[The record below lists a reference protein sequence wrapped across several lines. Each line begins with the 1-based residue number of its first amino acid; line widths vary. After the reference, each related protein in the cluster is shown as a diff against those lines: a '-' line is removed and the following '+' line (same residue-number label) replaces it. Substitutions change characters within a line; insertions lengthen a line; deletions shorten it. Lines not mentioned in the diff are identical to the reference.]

1 MDADALVLFAHRFTS
16 EPFSRDEALALLGEI
31 KEETTAALILAP
43 RPAWQARRII
53 LESAAAKTG
62 NKMVAGVIFEFDRV
76 QNIQLPELIRRWGA
90 WKKKPRLKPD
100 QPIPI
105 QFQVETPKWL
115 GHVLLDCQELPKGNT
130 AKVSRVIFRRAE
142 RD

>member
-1 MDADALVLFAHRFTS
+1 MDAEKLLLLAHRFTT
-16 EPFSRDEALALLGEI
+16 EPFSRDEAKALFGEI
-31 KEETTAALILAP
+31 EQATAAALYLTP
-43 RPAWQARRII
+43 RPAWKARSII
-53 LESAAAKTG
+53 LESAAAKSG
-62 NKMVAGVIFEFDRV
+62 NSMIAGVIFEFDRV
-76 QNIQLPELIRRWGA
+76 QTIQLPELIRRWGA
-90 WKKKPRLKPD
+90 WKEKPRLKPD

-115 GHVLLDCQELPKGNT
+115 GYVLLDCEDLPKGNT